1 MSVTQQKVTPR
12 EASAMF
18 GVCTKTLAR
27 WDAEGK
33 IRAIR
38 TPGGH
43 RRYYLAEIQQ
53 MVNEVPDEAIAG

>member
-1 MSVTQQKVTPR
+1 MHPTATKVTPR
-12 EASAMF
+12 EASLMF

-33 IRAIR
+33 IRALR

-43 RRYYLAEIQQ
+43 RRYYLSEISA
-53 MVNEVPDEAIAG
+53 MIGEEPPVPEA

>member
-1 MSVTQQKVTPR
+1 MRAAARKVTPR
-12 EASAMF
+12 EASLMF

-33 IRAIR
+33 IRALR

-43 RRYYLAEIQQ
+43 RRYYLSEITA
-53 MVNEVPDEAIAG
+53 MIGEEPPAPDA

>member
-1 MSVTQQKVTPR
+1 MQGIAKKITPR

-18 GVCTKTLAR
+18 GVSTKTLAR

-33 IRAIR
+33 IRSLR

-43 RRYYLAEIQQ
+43 RRYYLTEVAQ
-53 MVNEVPDEAIAG
+53 MTNTGESEV

>member
-1 MSVTQQKVTPR
+1 MSVAAKKVSPK
-12 EASAMF
+12 EASVMF

-27 WDAEGK
+27 WDSEGK

-43 RRYYLAEIQQ
+43 RRYYLSEI
-53 MVNEVPDEAIAG
+53 MSMLDEPEIPASL